1 MPRPLRIQA
10 AGAIYHVMA
19 RGNRRQEIY
28 VERGDY
34 ERFLTICAD
43 VVDRSGWRCH
53 GYCLMP
59 NHYHLVIETPDAN
72 LSAGIQRLNGRY
84 AQRFNWWHGLD
95 GHLFQGR
102 FQAVLLERTWHLV
115 ELVRYLALN
124 PVRAGLCPRAS
135 DWPWSSYRALAG
147 LAPRPPFLSLEP
159 FVDEFGPDP
168 RSARDRV
175 RAFVEDAP
183 EPAHA

>member
-1 MPRPLRIQA
+1 MSRGLTPGHVTRDELARAERRCRLSFDGGRVYGGRMPRPLRIQA

-115 ELVRYLALN
+115 ELVR
-124 PVRAGLCPRAS
+124 
-135 DWPWSSYRALAG
+135 
-147 LAPRPPFLSLEP
+147 
-159 FVDEFGPDP
+159 
-168 RSARDRV
+168 
-175 RAFVEDAP
+175 
-183 EPAHA
+183 